1 MSGLAGILLAL
12 QAAWVAAPARPTVGD
27 TIWIARVIATPPGWR
42 LRPGRLELGDAVT
55 PLGDPAVA
63 RVPEGWVVRYPVAIW
78 RPGPTRLVLP
88 PVWRLGPDGRAD
100 SLAGAEATV
109 TVVSV
114 IPDTLRAPEP
124 RSLLPPLRPERRRPL
139 PPLAAALA
147 AAALLGA
154 GVAWRRRP
162 PRPPRPPRP
171 GEDGVHPPVEPEV
184 PGVPD
189 ARWLAAGEP
198 KAVAVRARWRLR
210 AAVARA
216 VPEAHLA
223 LATAECVATVARVR
237 PEAPVR
243 ELRDLLEQLDRV
255 AFASAHGTDV
265 AALAAMARRLARE
278 LAP

>member
-1 MSGLAGILLAL
+1 MSGVAGVLLAL

-42 LRPGRLELGDAVT
+42 VRPGRLEPGEAVT
-55 PLGDPAVA
+55 PLGDPATA

-78 RPGPTRLVLP
+78 HPGPNHLGLP

-100 SLAGAEATV
+100 SVAGAEATV
-109 TVVSV
+109 TVASV

-124 RSLLPPLRPERRRPL
+124 RGPLPPLRPERRRPL

-147 AAALLGA
+147 ATALLGA

-162 PRPPRPPRP
+162 PRPPRPARP
-171 GEDGVHPPVEPEV
+171 LQDGVHPPGEPE
-184 PGVPD
+184 VPD

-223 LATAECVATVARVR
+223 LATAECVATLARVR
-237 PEAPVR
+237 PEAPAR
-243 ELRDLLEQLDRV
+243 ELGDLLEQLDRV